1 MDVVVVMAVVDVVG
15 VMDVAM
21 EEVEV
26 NAKQNCCRKEMF
38 LFHS

>member
-1 MDVVVVMAVVDVVG
+1 MGIVAVMAVVDVVG